1 MKTIYTIIIIL
12 VASFSQAQVFICGGD
27 PLAKK
32 ENNIKMQSGSNVGV
46 YDLNDL
52 QTWIPY
58 CDGRPLRNPPIT
70 YINVTFH
77 VFLDNDG
84 GGSRYT
90 DSNVSRTK
98 LIALLNNVNDTYSGK
113 KVLESGGPSD
123 KVPGVR
129 ELPQYDTRIRF
140 TLGDYNER
148 IYFYKST
155 EMNQLGEPLL
165 GEAHSKLYNYINNPA
180 VLQDG
185 INVFFIASSCDGVS
199 AYASPVR
206 MGAKDDSYVVMFSIV
221 PTNGQHAESAAA
233 TVLAHELGHTLDL
246 KHTYC
251 GGGSPAVGCTDV
263 KGNHIC
269 KFGHDYI
276 DSEYLSDVFGPCNSS
291 TFPHIGK
298 WVNPYTYTGTDDKKV
313 TNNVMGGTNTQTYI
327 SPMQA
332 GQMHRAIAL
341 KNVGKYVKKNAHSG
355 TPLVICQ
362 KEVWNFSYV
371 RMFHDIQIRKNGNL
385 TLDADYDFY
394 QNCSIEIEDGGVLC
408 IEKSKSMKLFSN
420 NKIVVKKGG
429 TLIISGD
436 LDISEK
442 GIIDVQSGGYLCIKK
457 DANIKLKDF
466 YSMIKL
472 NTGAL
477 LGVNTNAIN
486 SPGAYYTSVGSI
498 AYSGNGSIVSY
509 TNNVYIQN
517 QTISKN
523 TYVSGKN
530 IYAGNSV
537 TATKS
542 KGDVVVKSGSLLVLD
557 ASNDV
562 VLNTGFE
569 VPLGATLEIK

>member
-1 MKTIYTIIIIL
+1 
-12 VASFSQAQVFICGGD
+12 
-27 PLAKK
+27 
-32 ENNIKMQSGSNVGV
+32 
-46 YDLNDL
+46 
-52 QTWIPY
+52 
-58 CDGRPLRNPPIT
+58 
-70 YINVTFH
+70 
-77 VFLDNDG
+77 
-84 GGSRYT
+84 
-90 DSNVSRTK
+90 
-98 LIALLNNVNDTYSGK
+98 
-113 KVLESGGPSD
+113 
-123 KVPGVR
+123 
-129 ELPQYDTRIRF
+129 
-140 TLGDYNER
+140 
-148 IYFYKST
+148 
-155 EMNQLGEPLL
+155 
-165 GEAHSKLYNYINNPA
+165 
-180 VLQDG
+180 
-185 INVFFIASSCDGVS
+185 
-199 AYASPVR
+199 
-206 MGAKDDSYVVMFSIV
+206 
-221 PTNGQHAESAAA
+221 
-233 TVLAHELGHTLDL
+233 
-246 KHTYC
+246 
-251 GGGSPAVGCTDV
+251 
-263 KGNHIC
+263 
-269 KFGHDYI
+269 
-276 DSEYLSDVFGPCNSS
+276 
-291 TFPHIGK
+291 
-298 WVNPYTYTGTDDKKV
+298 
-313 TNNVMGGTNTQTYI
+313 MGGTNTQTYI